1 MTIQPP
7 GLPRRR
13 VLQSAAGL
21 AVAAGAP
28 PAVASAPVVGK
39 PGDFDFLTGEWKIS
53 HRRLKAPGEWD
64 VFEGEATCWSIIGG
78 VGHVE
83 ELRIPARDFSGAGLR
98 FLDLETK
105 VWSDFWVNAKSGA
118 LGAAGLT
125 GGFVGGVGMFTTD
138 DKDADGKPLKYAGIW
153 DQITGRS
160 HRWRQGVSK
169 DGGATWDYN
178 WLMEWVKV

>member
-1 MTIQPP
+1 
-7 GLPRRR
+7 
-13 VLQSAAGL
+13 
-21 AVAAGAP
+21 
-28 PAVASAPVVGK
+28 
-39 PGDFDFLTGEWKIS
+39 
-53 HRRLKAPGEWD
+53 